1 MKYKQNDEAINH
13 FRPMQPATTSASR
26 SKNGHLW
33 KNMLQ
38 EETLMETLKTCDV
51 SSTRK
56 RKFERGAESY
66 DFENIARLHKNDEV
80 SDGGAKFK

>member
-1 MKYKQNDEAINH
+1 M
-13 FRPMQPATTSASR
+13 
-26 SKNGHLW
+26 W

-66 DFENIARLHKNDEV
+66 DFENARLGRANNEAG
-80 SDGGAKFK
+80 SAKFHNLK